1 MISFLSS
8 NRLLAL
14 RSRENVTL
22 MGPSSAS
29 KRVANLQRKMNLPLI
44 SEAEERTASITAVKG
59 EGEGVRGQEN
69 NG

>member
-22 MGPSSAS
+22 MGPSSAT
-29 KRVANLQRKMNLPLI
+29 KRVANLQRKMSLALI

-59 EGEGVRGQEN
+59 EGDGVRGQGN